1 MIPKKIGIVSRCD
14 TVEAV
19 QMVNAIVNSFQDLIK
34 IVLEPRAATEIGKR
48 ECASS
53 LSKMDVDMI
62 ITVGGDGTIL
72 RTIQLLSRPTPI
84 LGINMGDVGFLADVH
99 PTNAKEVI
107 EQVLGGFE
115 IQKRARLAVHVND
128 KKFPPA
134 TNEVT
139 IITSRPA
146 KILHF
151 RVLINGKEIETTRA
165 DGVVVATPT
174 GSTAYAMS
182 AGGPIIDPHV
192 DAFVIVPLAPYKL
205 SARPWVIPGDSEITL
220 ELLRIDKNATIVID
234 GQHRQTI
241 TKEDIVT
248 FIKAREPA
256 LFVRTDRDFYAKVR
270 DKLVV

>member
-1 MIPKKIGIVSRCD
+1 
-14 TVEAV
+14 
-19 QMVNAIVNSFQDLIK
+19 MVNAIVNSFQDSVK
-34 IVLEPRAATEIGKR
+34 IVLEPRAAAEIGKR
-48 ECASS
+48 ECAVP

-72 RTIQLLSRPTPI
+72 RTIQLLPRPTPI
-84 LGINMGDVGFLADVH
+84 LGINMGDVGFLADVV
-99 PTNAKEVI
+99 PASAKEVI
-107 EQVLGGFE
+107 ERVLDGFE

-128 KKFPPA
+128 EKLPPA
-134 TNEVT
+134 TNEVAV
-139 IITSRPA
+139 ITSRPA

-151 RVLINGKEIETTRA
+151 RVLIDGKEIETTRA

-182 AGGPIIDPHV
+182 AGGPIIDPRV

-241 TKEDIVT
+241 TKEDIT
-248 FIKAREPA
+248 RFIKAREPA
-256 LFVRTDRDFYAKVR
+256 LFVRTDRDFYTKVR
-270 DKLVV
+270 DTLVV

>member
-1 MIPKKIGIVSRCD
+1 MIPKKIGVVSRCD

-19 QMVNAIVNSFQDLIK
+19 QMVNAIVNSFQDSVK
-34 IVLEPRAATEIGKR
+34 IVLEPRAAAEIGKR
-48 ECASS
+48 ECASP

-72 RTIQLLSRPTPI
+72 RTIQLLSKPTPI

-107 EQVLGGFE
+107 EQVLRGFE

-134 TNEVT
+134 TNEVA

-151 RVLINGKEIETTRA
+151 RVLIDGKEIETTRA

-220 ELLRIDKNATIVID
+220 ELLRIDKNATVVID

-241 TKEDIVT
+241 TKEDIT
-248 FIKAREPA
+248 RFTRAREPA
-256 LFVRTDRDFYAKVR
+256 LFVRMDRDFYAKVR
-270 DKLVV
+270 DTLVV

>member
-1 MIPKKIGIVSRCD
+1 MIPKRVGIVSRCD
-14 TVEAV
+14 TVKAV
-19 QMVNAIVNSFQDLIK
+19 QMVNTIVKSFRDSVK

-48 ECASS
+48 EWASP
-53 LSKMDVDMI
+53 LSKMDVDLI

-84 LGINMGDVGFLADVH
+84 LGINIGDVGFLADVA
-99 PTNAKEVI
+99 PASARGVI
-107 EQVLGGFE
+107 ERVLDGFE
-115 IQKRARLAVHVND
+115 IQERARLAVRVND
-128 KKFPPA
+128 KALPLA
-134 TNEVT
+134 TNEAV

-151 RVLINGKEIETTRA
+151 RVLIDGKKIETTRA

-205 SARPWVIPGDSEITL
+205 SARPWVIPADSEITL
-220 ELLRIDKNATIVID
+220 ELLRMGKNATIVID
-234 GQHRQTI
+234 GQYRQTI
-241 TKEDIVT
+241 TKEDT
-248 FIKAREPA
+248 TRFTKASEPA

-270 DKLVV
+270 DKLVA